1 MNRLAGVVL
10 LLVVAAS
17 QVQAQSTSAD
27 LRDTVQGTVD
37 IQKRTQEERNA
48 WATEQAELEAR
59 YRTAK
64 ANVRY
69 LAEHISVR
77 EREVV
82 GLEESTAE
90 LERRMHESRL
100 LQTSLQDTLNVIMA
114 RLEGSV
120 ARDLPFL
127 RDEREHRLASLG
139 EEFARPEV
147 TGAEK
152 LRRLLEAMQVEME
165 YGKTVDVSQEE
176 ILLDGEPIFVD
187 VLRVGRLA
195 LFWRTP
201 DGAKTGTFDRA
212 TWTWV
217 ELPDK
222 YGRTIARAIEMASRI
237 RPVQLIAL
245 PLGRIR
251 P

>member
-1 MNRLAGVVL
+1 MSRLAAVVL

-17 QVQAQSTSAD
+17 QVQGQSASD
-27 LRDTVQGTVD
+27 GLRNTVQGTVD
-37 IQKRTQEERNA
+37 IEKQTQEERNA
-48 WATEQAELEAR
+48 WATEQAELEGR

-120 ARDLPFL
+120 ASDLPFL
-127 RDEREHRLASLG
+127 QDERERRLASLG

-152 LRRLLEAMQVEME
+152 LRRLIEAMQVEME
-165 YGKTVDVSQEE
+165 YGKTVEVSQDE
-176 ILLDGEPIFVD
+176 ILLAGEPIFVD

-212 TWTWV
+212 TWMWV
-217 ELPDK
+217 ELPDR
-222 YGRTIARAIEMASRI
+222 YARTIARAIEMASRM
-237 RPVQLIAL
+237 RPVELIAL

>member
-1 MNRLAGVVL
+1 MSKLVGIVL
-10 LLVVAAS
+10 LLVVAPS
-17 QVQAQSTSAD
+17 QVQAQSASAD

-37 IQKRTQEERNA
+37 IQKQTQEERDA

-59 YRTAK
+59 FRAAK
-64 ANVRY
+64 ANVAY
-69 LAEHISVR
+69 LAAHISAQ

-90 LERRMHESRL
+90 LERRTHEARL
-100 LQTSLQDTLNVIMA
+100 LQTSLQDTLNIIMA
-114 RLEGSV
+114 RLEDSV
-120 ARDLPFL
+120 ASDLPFL

-165 YGKTVDVSQEE
+165 YGKTVDVNQDE

-187 VLRVGRLA
+187 VLRVGRLT

-222 YGRTIARAIEMASRI
+222 YGHTIARAIEMASRI